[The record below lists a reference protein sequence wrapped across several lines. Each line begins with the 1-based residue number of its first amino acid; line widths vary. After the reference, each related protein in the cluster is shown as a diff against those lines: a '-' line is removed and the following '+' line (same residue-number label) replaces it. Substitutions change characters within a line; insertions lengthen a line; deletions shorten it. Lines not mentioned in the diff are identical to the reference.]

1 MKSNYEAPM
10 AQEISFKLEE
20 NVAVDGSAGTGTR
33 PHSMEFGDS
42 IFLEN
47 GQIANP

>member
-20 NVAVDGSAGTGTR
+20 NVAVDGSAGTGIR
-33 PHSMEFGDS
+33 PHSDPY
-42 IFLEN
+42 FLEN
-47 GQIANP
+47 GQIANS